1 MLVQALV
8 GGLLLGGI
16 YALIAIG
23 MTLILGVMEIIN
35 LAHGA
40 LMVLGM
46 YIAYELFAHFGIDV
60 YLGMLVA
67 VPALFVVGYLLQK
80 YIIRRVTETVTVLP
94 ETQVLLTLALGLV
107 IIELLRTIFT
117 SDYQTVNIHGISGN
131 AIYFAGASMSYALII
146 GFFSALILIAGLHFF
161 LTRTD
166 LGRSI
171 RATAQDSEAAR
182 YMGVNTRKVTCITFG
197 IGSALAAAGG
207 ILLLPA
213 YYLYPDVGNAFT
225 LKAFIITILGGM
237 GSTVGALTGG
247 LLLGVVESLTGTYWS
262 MGYQNLMGL
271 LIFILVLVFLPGGLQ
286 TLFKRK

>member
-1 MLVQALV
+1 LLLQALV

-46 YIAYELFAHFGIDV
+46 YIAYELFSHFGIDV

-67 VPALFVVGYLLQK
+67 VPALFIVGYLLQK
-80 YIIRRVTETVTVLP
+80 FIIRRVTETVTVLP

-107 IIELLRTIFT
+107 IIELLRVIFT
-117 SDYQTVNIHGISGN
+117 SDYQTVNIHGISGH

-146 GFFSALILIAGLHFF
+146 GFISALVLIAGLHFF

-247 LLLGVVESLTGTYWS
+247 LLLGVVESLTATYWN

-271 LIFILVLVFLPGGLQ
+271 IIFILVLVFLPGGLQ
-286 TLFKRK
+286 TLLKRK